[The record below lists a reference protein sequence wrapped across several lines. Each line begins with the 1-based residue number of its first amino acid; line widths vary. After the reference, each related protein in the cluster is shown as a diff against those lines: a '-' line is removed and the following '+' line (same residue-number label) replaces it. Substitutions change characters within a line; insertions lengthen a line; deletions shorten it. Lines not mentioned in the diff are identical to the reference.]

1 MLLQDVPSS
10 GPVDQDEGDVWD
22 TVGAVTDRSTNPAPT
37 TEDSVPER
45 AQEQTGAM
53 EPQPLVE
60 EVQGPPPVVAAAV
73 GQPKERVEEPPVEVV
88 SAGEPGIVD
97 ITRLLGA
104 PTVTVVQ
111 STL

>member
-1 MLLQDVPSS
+1 
-10 GPVDQDEGDVWD
+10 
-22 TVGAVTDRSTNPAPT
+22 
-37 TEDSVPER
+37 
-45 AQEQTGAM
+45 M

-60 EVQGPPPVVAAAV
+60 EVQGPPPATVAAV
-73 GQPKERVEEPPVEVV
+73 GQPEERVEEPPVKVG
-88 SAGEPGIVD
+88 STSEPGIVD